1 MVKMM
6 IAKVLL
12 RAARPSF
19 LILTPACVFL
29 GASTALTSMEE
40 MNITLLIVLMLGA
53 LAAHVSVNALNE
65 YYDFKSGLDLKT
77 TKTPFNGGSG
87 ALPEHPEMA
96 LPVLGLGLV
105 MLVIMVT
112 IGVYFIYQSGFGILL
127 IGLMGLALI
136 ITYTQWINRLPV
148 MCLIAPGL
156 GFGMFMVVGSHIA
169 LVGSSSLLSFAVALV
184 PFFLVNNLLLINQFP
199 DRQADAEAG
208 RYHYP
213 IAFGIEKSTKVY
225 IGFALTAYLLIV
237 AYIATGLL
245 PVLSLMALLPSALSA
260 FTAYGA
266 LKYAEHIGEHPPFMA
281 ANVAATILTPIL
293 LGVSIFIGA

>member
-1 MVKMM
+1 M

-29 GASTALTSMEE
+29 GASTALASMEAL
-40 MNITLLIVLMLGA
+40 NITSLVVLMLGA
-53 LAAHVSVNALNE
+53 LAAHISINALNE

-77 TKTPFNGGSG
+77 VKTPFNGGSG

-112 IGVYFIYQSGFGILL
+112 IGVYFIYESGIGILL

-156 GFGMFMVVGSHIA
+156 GFGLFMVVGSHIA
-169 LVGSSSLLSFAVALV
+169 LVGSSSLLAFAVSLV
-184 PFFLVNNLLLINQFP
+184 PFFLVNNLLLLNQFP
-199 DRQADAEAG
+199 DIDADREAG

-213 IAFGIEKSTKVY
+213 IAYGIEKSIRVY
-225 IGFALTAYLLIV
+225 VGFAATAYSLIV
-237 AYIATGLL
+237 IYVVAGLL
-245 PVLSLMALLPSALSA
+245 PILSLMALMPLALSVFA
-260 FTAYGA
+260 AYGVRR
-266 LKYAEHIGEHPPFMA
+266 YGQHVGEHPPFMA
-281 ANVAATILTPIL
+281 ANVAAAILTPIL
-293 LGVSIFIGA
+293 LGVSIFISG

>member
-1 MVKMM
+1 M
-6 IAKVLL
+6 IAKVLM

-29 GASTALTSMEE
+29 GASTALASLE
-40 MNITLLIVLMLGA
+40 TLDIALLLLLMLGA
-53 LAAHVSVNALNE
+53 LAAHISVNALNE

-77 TKTPFNGGSG
+77 HRTPFNGGSG
-87 ALPEHPEMA
+87 ALPEHPQMA

-112 IGVYFIYQSGFGILL
+112 IGVYFIYESGIGILL

-156 GFGMFMVVGSHIA
+156 GFGLFMVLGSHIA
-169 LVGSSSLLSFAVALV
+169 LVGSASLMAFAVALV

-199 DRQADAEAG
+199 DIEADSEAG

-213 IAFGIEKSTKVY
+213 IAFGIEKSIRVY
-225 IGFALTAYLLIV
+225 IGFTATAYGLILI
-237 AYIATGLL
+237 YIAAGLL
-245 PVLSLMALLPSALSA
+245 PLLSLIALLPLALSV
-260 FTAYGA
+260 FTAYGTR
-266 LKYAEHIGEHPPFMA
+266 KYGQHVGEHPPFMA
-281 ANVAATILTPIL
+281 ANVAAAILTPIL
-293 LGVSIFIGA
+293 LGVSIFIAG